1 MTNSLFDTNPTAA
14 TTGTP
19 AVPLTRPTAVVW
31 IGKGQGPLA
40 KAIIER
46 AGLAPAAIAA
56 APEATADLEGLPEAP
71 PFDDLRQAL
80 VETEAQV
87 ALLLAPPINADD
99 ANSDDAILDLA
110 CRDGRLLLT
119 LDPSPTTLLATGKAL
134 REARLGRAF
143 LIPTLRRQRLFDD
156 LLELLPN
163 IGAIRSAWCA
173 LRSPSL
179 AGGLGGR
186 LVDGMGALTKLLG
199 TPDRIDAEFAPLP
212 GPSPTP
218 SDLSCSTGTI
228 TANLRFPG
236 LAKNGSLAATNA
248 AGPWGRTLT
257 VVGETGTLT
266 LTDASLTLTD
276 PAGNELDFTG
286 STTPPDSA
294 TVIAEQVRRVID
306 RKGYGIDPA
315 EQLPVLA
322 CAEAALLSARTGNP
336 EHPETLLRAAGVR

>member
-1 MTNSLFDTNPTAA
+1 MTNSLFDSNTA
-14 TTGTP
+14 P
-19 AVPLTRPTAVVW
+19 SAVPLTRPTAVVW
-31 IGKGQGPLA
+31 VGKGQGPLA
-40 KAIIER
+40 KTVIER
-46 AGLAPAAIAA
+46 AGLAPTAVA
-56 APEATADLEGLPEAP
+56 APPEAAADLEALPSAP
-71 PFDDLRQAL
+71 RFDDLRQAL
-80 VETEAQV
+80 VDTESQV

-99 ANSDDAILDLA
+99 TGFDDAILDLA

-134 REARLGRAF
+134 RESRLDRAF

-173 LRSPSL
+173 LRSPPL

-199 TPDRIDAEFAPLP
+199 TPDRIDAEFAPIP
-212 GPSPTP
+212 GPAPTP
-218 SDLSCSTGTI
+218 SDLAAATGAI
-228 TANLRFPG
+228 TASLRFPG
-236 LAKNGSLAATNA
+236 LAKTGSLAATNA
-248 AGPWGRTLT
+248 SGPWGRTLT

-276 PAGNELDFTG
+276 PNGNELDFTG

-294 TVIAEQVRRVID
+294 TVIAEQIRRVID